1 MTAPAPASFIYA
13 ARIYW
18 EDTDAGGIV
27 YYANYLRFFERART
41 EWLRA
46 RGLGQRSLSEQQGGM
61 FVVSRASVNY
71 LHPARLDDRI
81 AVTATLEQAGA
92 ASLLIGQ
99 QIWLQ
104 GPETGTANS
113 SDKTGAPD
121 PAAWPAAAPDRLLV
135 TGQFRLAWVSAEGM
149 RPERIPPLLLERL
162 RG

>member
-1 MTAPAPASFIYA
+1 MTVPAPASFIYA

-46 RGLGQRSLSEQQGGM
+46 RGLGQRSLSERQGGM

-104 GPETGTANS
+104 GGQT
-113 SDKTGAPD
+113 DAPD
-121 PAAWPAAAPDRLLV
+121 APEAACAGRLLV

>member
-1 MTAPAPASFIYA
+1 MTAPASFIYA

-46 RGLGQRSLSEQQGGM
+46 RGLGQRSLSERQGGR

-104 GPETGTANS
+104 GGQTDAPE
-113 SDKTGAPD
+113 
-121 PAAWPAAAPDRLLV
+121 AARAGRLLV

>member
-1 MTAPAPASFIYA
+1 MTAPASFIYA

-46 RGLGQRSLSEQQGGM
+46 RGLGQRSLSERQGGM

-104 GPETGTANS
+104 GGQT
-113 SDKTGAPD
+113 DAPD
-121 PAAWPAAAPDRLLV
+121 APEAARTGRLLV

>member
-46 RGLGQRSLSEQQGGM
+46 RGLGQRSLSERQGGM

-104 GPETGTANS
+104 GGQT
-113 SDKTGAPD
+113 DAPD
-121 PAAWPAAAPDRLLV
+121 APEAARVGRLLV

>member
-1 MTAPAPASFIYA
+1 MTAPASFIYA

-104 GPETGTANS
+104 GGQTDVPDAPE
-113 SDKTGAPD
+113 
-121 PAAWPAAAPDRLLV
+121 AARAGRLLV

>member
-46 RGLGQRSLSEQQGGM
+46 RGLGQRSLSERQGGM

-104 GPETGTANS
+104 GGQTDPPE
-113 SDKTGAPD
+113 
-121 PAAWPAAAPDRLLV
+121 AARAGRLLV
-135 TGQFRLAWVSAEGM
+135 TVQFRLAWVSAEGM
-149 RPERIPPLLLERL
+149 RPDRIPPLLLERL

>member
-1 MTAPAPASFIYA
+1 MTAPASFIYA

-46 RGLGQRSLSEQQGGM
+46 RGLGQRSLSERQGGM

-81 AVTATLEQAGA
+81 AVTVTLEQAGA

-104 GPETGTANS
+104 GGQTDVPDAPE
-113 SDKTGAPD
+113 
-121 PAAWPAAAPDRLLV
+121 AARAGRLLV

>member
-46 RGLGQRSLSEQQGGM
+46 RGLGQRSLSERQGGM

-104 GPETGTANS
+104 GGQT
-113 SDKTGAPD
+113 DAPD
-121 PAAWPAAAPDRLLV
+121 APDAPEAARAGRLLV

-149 RPERIPPLLLERL
+149 RPGRIPPLLLERL

>member
-104 GPETGTANS
+104 GGQT
-113 SDKTGAPD
+113 DAPD
-121 PAAWPAAAPDRLLV
+121 APEATRAGRLLV